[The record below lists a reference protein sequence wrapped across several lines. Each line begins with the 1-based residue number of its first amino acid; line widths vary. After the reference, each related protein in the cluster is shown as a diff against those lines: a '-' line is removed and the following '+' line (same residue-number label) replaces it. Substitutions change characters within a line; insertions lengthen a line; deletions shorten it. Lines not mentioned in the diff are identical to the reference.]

1 MFTSHSKCLL
11 TLLVSALPKYR
22 APVAHADNAVVQD
35 LAEVDSSIFSHAI
48 GEVQYYFRCTIGG
61 QPQTLALVSKYGP
74 PDQTLLQQS
83 SGVVWAARL
92 PKSPRRHL
100 EVVDVKSI
108 VAAVAMIPCDS
119 LPCAVSGVWDGQVYF
134 VMDKLGVDI
143 DDIVG
148 AMESEN
154 DSDTRDREDA

>member
-1 MFTSHSKCLL
+1 MLTILL
-11 TLLVSALPKYR
+11 SASQQYR
-22 APVAHADNAVVQD
+22 VAVAHAGDPAVQD
-35 LAEVDSSIFSHAI
+35 LPEVDSSIFRHAF

-74 PDQTLLQQS
+74 PDRTILQQS

-100 EVVDVKSI
+100 AVIDVKSI
-108 VAAVAMIPCDS
+108 VATVAMIPCDS
-119 LPCAVSGVWDGQVYF
+119 LPCAVNGVWDGQVYF

-143 DDIVG
+143 DNIVG
-148 AMESEN
+148 AMELEDDSETH
-154 DSDTRDREDA
+154 DPEDV